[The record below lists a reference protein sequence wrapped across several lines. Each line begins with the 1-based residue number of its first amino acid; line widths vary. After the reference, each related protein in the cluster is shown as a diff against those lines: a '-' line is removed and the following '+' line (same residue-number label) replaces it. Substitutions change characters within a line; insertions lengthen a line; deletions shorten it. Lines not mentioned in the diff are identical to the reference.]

1 MQLGAQ
7 LCPLQFGQEKATPL
21 WWKTTC
27 GYCLL
32 IIRKLITVFSATS
45 TSRVA
50 TQANKP
56 DRHDILSFLHFI
68 YIPSSIITSRLILVA
83 VIPTEWQSV
92 SDTHS
97 DKGSNVTQMLYSS
110 SPNHDFR
117 RRQNKQAWLPHLIRR
132 SHADGPPSHSRAPS
146 QWNSLQ
152 NCLRWGTPFWGIRS
166 IVIAKTAPGLSWGVQ
181 LRQEGWPHR
190 LKPVTD

>member
-1 MQLGAQ
+1 MKAAQ
-7 LCPLQFGQEKATPL
+7 VSQSRKNATGCTSLSSSVWSGESHTPVVEDNL
-21 WWKTTC
+21 RV
-27 GYCLL
+27 LL

-45 TSRVA
+45 TSRAA

-56 DRHDILSFLHFI
+56 DRHEILSFLHFI

-117 RRQNKQAWLPHLIRR
+117 RRQNKQA
-132 SHADGPPSHSRAPS
+132 
-146 QWNSLQ
+146 
-152 NCLRWGTPFWGIRS
+152 
-166 IVIAKTAPGLSWGVQ
+166 
-181 LRQEGWPHR
+181 
-190 LKPVTD
+190 